1 MTTLSTF
8 DEQKYARLLSRAL
21 PVKIRTEAEYDRM
34 NAIIRELV
42 DRDDDG
48 LSPEE
53 ERLLDLLSD
62 LIQQYDE
69 EYYPVKEPTPHEML
83 RSLMDD
89 NGLRLQDI
97 WHLFDSQGVASEVLN
112 EKRTISKIQARRLGD
127 FFKIA
132 PEVFLEKGGMK
143 DPSRS

>member
-8 DEQKYARLLSRAL
+8 DEQKYARLLSKAL
-21 PVKIRTEAEYDRM
+21 PVKIRTEAEYDRL
-34 NAIIRELV
+34 NVIIRELV
-42 DRDDDG
+42 DRDDEG

-69 EYYPVKEPTPHEML
+69 EHYPVKDLTPHEML

-89 NGLRLQDI
+89 NGLHQQDI
-97 WHLFDSQGVASEVLN
+97 WQLFGSQDIASEVL
-112 EKRTISKIQARRLGD
+112 KGTRAISRAQAKKLGD
-127 FFKIA
+127 FFKID
-132 PEVFLEKGGMK
+132 PGVFL
-143 DPSRS
+143 

>member
-1 MTTLSTF
+1 MTTLLTF
-8 DEQKYARLLSRAL
+8 DEQKYARLLSKAL

-34 NAIIRELV
+34 NAIIREFV
-42 DRDDDG
+42 DRDEEV

-69 EYYPVKEPTPHEML
+69 EHYPVKDMTPHEML

-89 NGLRLQDI
+89 NGLRHQDLWQLFGSQDI
-97 WHLFDSQGVASEVLN
+97 ASEVLKGARAIN
-112 EKRTISKIQARRLGD
+112 RTQAKKLGD
-127 FFKIA
+127 FFKID
-132 PEVFLEKGGMK
+132 PGVFL
-143 DPSRS
+143 

>member
-1 MTTLSTF
+1 
-8 DEQKYARLLSRAL
+8 
-21 PVKIRTEAEYDRM
+21 M

-42 DRDDDG
+42 DRDEEV

-69 EYYPVKEPTPHEML
+69 EYYPVKDLIPHGML

-89 NGLRLQDI
+89 NGLRQ
-97 WHLFDSQGVASEVLN
+97 
-112 EKRTISKIQARRLGD
+112 
-127 FFKIA
+127 
-132 PEVFLEKGGMK
+132 
-143 DPSRS
+143 

>member
-1 MTTLSTF
+1 M
-8 DEQKYARLLSRAL
+8 KIISRKAL

-42 DRDDDG
+42 DRDDED

-69 EYYPVKEPTPHEML
+69 ECYPVKDLTPHEML

-89 NGLRLQDI
+89 NGLRHQAVWQI
-97 WHLFDSQGVASEVLN
+97 FGSRSVAAEVLDG
-112 EKRTISKIQARRLGD
+112 KRTISRTQAKKLGD
-127 FFKIA
+127 FFKIDPA
-132 PEVFLEKGGMK
+132 VFLEQKSMK
-143 DPSRS
+143 DPPLS

>member
-1 MTTLSTF
+1 M
-8 DEQKYARLLSRAL
+8 KVISRKAL

-34 NAIIRELV
+34 NAIIREPV
-42 DRDDDG
+42 DRDDED

-69 EYYPVKEPTPHEML
+69 AYYPVKELASHEML

-89 NGLRLQDI
+89 DGLCHQDI
-97 WHLFDSQGVASEVLN
+97 WQIFGSQGVASELLN
-112 EKRTISKIQARRLGD
+112 GKRTISRMQARKLGD
-127 FFKIA
+127 FFKID
-132 PEVFLEKGGMK
+132 PEVFLEKEDMK
-143 DPSRS
+143 ATPVTA

>member
-1 MTTLSTF
+1 
-8 DEQKYARLLSRAL
+8 
-21 PVKIRTEAEYDRM
+21 M

-42 DRDDDG
+42 DRDEEV

-69 EYYPVKEPTPHEML
+69 EYYPVTDLPPHGML

-89 NGLRLQDI
+89 NGLRQQDI
-97 WHLFDSQGVASEVLN
+97 WHLFGSRGVASAVLN
-112 EKRTISKIQARRLGD
+112 GKRTISRTQARELGD
-127 FFKIA
+127 FFKID
-132 PEVFLEKGGMK
+132 PEVFLEKAGMK
-143 DPSRS
+143 DSPRS